1 MEGNAIQ
8 FWERLE
14 IAQIEYG
21 RMTLQ
26 DLCRICDVPYQTV
39 INQKC
44 QKRYPTVPT
53 IMKFSQLLNCS
64 VDWLLFG
71 SDSISLERI
80 ENLVEKVR
88 GASTDQV
95 TALESFFIREK

>member
-1 MEGNAIQ
+1 MADNAKV

-14 IAQIEYG
+14 IAQIEYE

-26 DLCRICDVPYQTV
+26 SLCRMCGIPYQTV

-44 QKRYPTVPT
+44 QKRYPSVDT
-53 IMKFSQLLNCS
+53 IMKFAKILNCS

-71 SDSISLERI
+71 SEQINEERV
-80 ENLVEKVR
+80 ENLVNKVR
-88 GASTDQV
+88 GASSDQF
-95 TALESFFIREK
+95 TALETLLIK